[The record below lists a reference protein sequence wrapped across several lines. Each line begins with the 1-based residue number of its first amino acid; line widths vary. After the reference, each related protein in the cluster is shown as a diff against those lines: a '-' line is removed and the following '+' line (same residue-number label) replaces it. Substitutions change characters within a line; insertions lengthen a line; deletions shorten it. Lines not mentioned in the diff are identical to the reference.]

1 MGGQCHSATLGN
13 LASLVSY
20 LATATDLGVGDK
32 LNQGG
37 VDLTQTSAALE
48 SEVEIELGQVRVVG
62 RVLLWH

>member
-1 MGGQCHSATLGN
+1 VGRQCHSATSGN

-20 LATATDLGVGDK
+20 LATTTDLGVGDK

-48 SEVEIELGQVRVVG
+48 SEVEIELGQVRVDG